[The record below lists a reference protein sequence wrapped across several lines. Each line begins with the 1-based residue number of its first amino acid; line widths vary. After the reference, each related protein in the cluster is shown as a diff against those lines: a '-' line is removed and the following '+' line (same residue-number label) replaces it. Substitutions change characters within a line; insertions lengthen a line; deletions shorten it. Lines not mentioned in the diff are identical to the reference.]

1 MAITFILTILEV
13 QMPIKPFR
21 VRDYMNNDPLTVSQD
36 TSVAEAV
43 RLLVTH
49 DVSVLLV
56 VSDNTALV
64 GMLTERDCI
73 GTTLQSEYFGDFAG
87 QVRDFMT
94 PTVHAVAP
102 DASLMDVAQFF
113 CESPF
118 RRCPV
123 VEAGCVVGLVT
134 RRDVLRLLIDQ
145 TFMNSADPES

>member
-1 MAITFILTILEV
+1 ML
-13 QMPIKPFR
+13 IKGFR
-21 VRDYMNNDPLTVSQD
+21 VRDYMNSEPLTVSQD
-36 TSVAEAV
+36 TSIMEAV
-43 RLLVTH
+43 SLLVSH
-49 DVSVLLV
+49 DISVLLV
-56 VSDNTALV
+56 VSDDNALV

-73 GTTLQSEYFGDFAG
+73 GTALQSEYFGDCAG

-94 PTVHAVAP
+94 PSVHAVAP

-134 RRDVLRLLIDQ
+134 RRDILRLLIEPA
-145 TFMNSADPES
+145 FMTSTHPES